1 MKFLFN
7 DYTNNPD
14 DFLISQRID
23 QLCIIYSKSEV
34 RAAVCLLHVGLES
47 KQHVIVLHLNNIII
61 TYGLNATLDVLAMH
75 GINDRTIDFNLND
88 KVG

>member
-23 QLCIIYSKSEV
+23 QSEV